1 MKKLLVLVLT
11 LLLVFGATA
20 VALAADVHS
29 VVAQKPLYL
38 TDGITGTTYSNLS
51 GTCSMNWKEK
61 TRYGFFNA
69 KIKVAG
75 PIIMPLEYEFQLIAI
90 GNASDSEIEGLW
102 DIKRNGILVASG
114 IVGKLYGINQPVG
127 PGSYFKFYGGDSQN
141 NTNVW
146 HLSAYITYRCD
157 Y

>member
-1 MKKLLVLVLT
+1 MKKILVLVLT
-11 LLLVFGATA
+11 VLLVFGASTA
-20 VALAADVHS
+20 VFAADVHS
-29 VVAQKPLYL
+29 VVAERPLYL
-38 TDGITGTTYSNLS
+38 TDGITGARYSALS

-69 KIKVAG
+69 KITVISTG
-75 PIIMPLEYEFQLIAI
+75 VLPLEYEFQLVSI
-90 GNASDSEIEGLW
+90 GNATDTEIEGLW

-114 IVGKLYGINQPVG
+114 IVGKLYGIDQPV
-127 PGSYFKFYGGDSQN
+127 SNYFKFYGGDSQN